1 MTKQEFIQEAVL
13 RLLSI
18 EVKPIEEVGDY
29 VNYATRLA
37 DAVFQE
43 EKIVKEEVMIE
54 FSDPIQKLLDEIDRM
69 DLEKAKQT
77 EEEYR
82 ATGWLFRKVKKG
94 GYSVRLSNIFNER
107 NIKTIGDLLNM
118 GRVELSKTKNVGSI
132 CVFRVCD
139 ALRNLYGVNF

>member
-13 RLLSI
+13 RLLSL

-43 EKIVKEEVMIE
+43 EAIVKEEVMLQ
-54 FSDPIQKLLDEIDRM
+54 FSDPIQKLLDEIDRI
-69 DLEKAKQT
+69 DLEEAKKK

-82 ATGWLFRKVKKG
+82 EIGWVMKVKKG
-94 GYSVRLSNIFNER
+94 GYSARLSNIFNEH

-118 GRVELSKTKNVGSI
+118 GRVELSRTRNIGSI

-139 ALRNLYGVNF
+139 ALRNLYGINF

>member
-13 RLLSI
+13 RLLSL

-43 EKIVKEEVMIE
+43 EAIVKEEAMLQ
-54 FSDPIQKLLDEIDRM
+54 FSDPIQKLLDEIDRI
-69 DLEKAKQT
+69 DLEEAKKKI
-77 EEEYR
+77 EEYR
-82 ATGWLFRKVKKG
+82 TTGYSFRKVNKSG
-94 GYSVRLSNIFNER
+94 RSVRLSNIFNEHK
-107 NIKTIGDLLNM
+107 IKTIGDLLKM
-118 GRVELSKTKNVGSI
+118 GRAELSRTRNVGSI

-139 ALRNLYGVNF
+139 ALRNLYGINF

>member
-43 EKIVKEEVMIE
+43 EEIVKEEAMLQ
-54 FSDPIQKLLDEIDRM
+54 FSDPIQKLLDEIDRI
-69 DLEKAKQT
+69 DLEEAKKK

-82 ATGWLFRKVKKG
+82 EIGWVMKVNKKG
-94 GYSVRLSNIFNER
+94 RSARLSNIFNEH

-118 GRVELSKTKNVGSI
+118 GRVELSRKRNVGSI

-139 ALRNLYGVNF
+139 ALRNLYGINF